1 MKNSLNKKNVSRES
15 AMRIVVITGSPHR
28 NGTTAALAEAF
39 IEGAKEAKHDIF
51 RFDAAKEKV
60 SPCLACDH
68 CRTKG
73 RCIHDDGMRELLPA
87 LERAELVVFVTPL
100 YYFGMSAQL
109 KSVIDRFYARN
120 TALQGRGKQAYLLA
134 ASYDDNDWTMN
145 DLVGHYQTILRYMN
159 WHDAGMLLATGCGCR
174 EDVEKTD
181 FLDRARKMGKKLDA

>member
-1 MKNSLNKKNVSRES
+1 
-15 AMRIVVITGSPHR
+15 MRIVVITGSPHR

-120 TALQGRGKQAYLLA
+120 TALHGPGKQACLLA

-174 EDVEKTD
+174 EDVERTD
-181 FLDRARKMGKKLDA
+181 FVDRAREMGRHLDV

>member
-120 TALQGRGKQAYLLA
+120 TALQGWGKQAYLLA

>member
-1 MKNSLNKKNVSRES
+1 
-15 AMRIVVITGSPHR
+15 MRIVVITGSPHR

>member
-120 TALQGRGKQAYLLA
+120 TALLGRGKQAYLLA